1 MVCEAENV
9 QIEPEV
15 RTSNDELSNW
25 LNCVLKTSCFKKSK
39 AANTLITAS
48 NGDLRK
54 AIMFLQSGAKLH
66 AGEKITASS
75 INEMAGVLYLCRYMW
90 ITY

>member
-1 MVCEAENV
+1 
-9 QIEPEV
+9 
-15 RTSNDELSNW
+15 L
-25 LNCVLKTSCFKKSK
+25 K

-75 INEMAGVLYLCRYMW
+75 INEMAGVLYLWRYMW
-90 ITY
+90 ITRMDPDRLCVADCST